1 MKNHLKQKQP
11 FILAIIAS
19 LSLLLFF
26 AYIGFKEKSI
36 ITSTASP
43 TTKMQYVLV
52 NEDRGADFEGQQYL
66 LGTDFVT
73 LINKDTANRWE
84 TTTRNIATA
93 GLENGQFDAKIII
106 PQDFSEK
113 LLSLQSINPEKAII
127 EYQVRDGQN
136 EITNQ
141 MIEEQVNQI
150 LTNFNQRV
158 VQMYFSSIVG
168 NLSEAQQNVN
178 KMTNTHSNYQQ
189 NLENSIYQPFQNI
202 SDNYASVLD
211 STSILD
217 TTNSAF
223 KAQQQAFVDSVQS
236 LLERNNTS
244 LEETHKETENVQETI
259 VDYTKE
265 TNEKITGAIDQFNQ
279 QVILQKNQLTT
290 QWENA
295 TTDYRNQYD
304 LFNDAILA
312 QFSNFYTPN
321 EQNSF
326 GIYWDF
332 LAQATAFQT
341 NQQTRIEEIQQQIT
355 ELESQVEQ
363 LERLKGQIAN
373 AYYNDPTSTPA
384 TATEVQVKNAIIKL
398 MTNQRNEPKLDGAYQ
413 SVIEEILPRIS
424 VDSLALLLAEL
435 QNQAV
440 ISQDQAAIFNDE
452 LAIVTRYA
460 HDFDRPIGSEASFAY
475 LEPKAQHD
483 AMISLPT
490 TNQQMSIELNQDTFL
505 SIQAEEE
512 QQGMLFFDPT
522 YDFIEMETQL
532 NQLLAPY
539 NYETAIRVD
548 TNHSFTIVQ
557 PWTIEPEEETEETY
571 QRIEY
576 PSLSDKLNFEVSIPL
591 KWQLTP
597 EQQTT
602 SYNQVFY
609 TWMINEREQPMSEF
623 SVYLPMDQPLIDD
636 VPQILE

>member
-1 MKNHLKQKQP
+1 M
-11 FILAIIAS
+11 
-19 LSLLLFF
+19 
-26 AYIGFKEKSI
+26 
-36 ITSTASP
+36 
-43 TTKMQYVLV
+43 
-52 NEDRGADFEGQQYL
+52 
-66 LGTDFVT
+66 
-73 LINKDTANRWE
+73 
-84 TTTRNIATA
+84 
-93 GLENGQFDAKIII
+93 
-106 PQDFSEK
+106 
-113 LLSLQSINPEKAII
+113 
-127 EYQVRDGQN
+127 
-136 EITNQ
+136 
-141 MIEEQVNQI
+141 
-150 LTNFNQRV
+150 
-158 VQMYFSSIVG
+158 
-168 NLSEAQQNVN
+168 N

-236 LLERNNTS
+236 LLERNNAS

-636 VPQILE
+636 VPQILEQFQLLSTTAQQIVTLFGAPHHSITIPAYR

>member
-1 MKNHLKQKQP
+1 MKNHLNQKQP

-532 NQLLAPY
+532 NQLLAP
-539 NYETAIRVD
+539 T
-548 TNHSFTIVQ
+548 TM
-557 PWTIEPEEETEETY
+557 
-571 QRIEY
+571 
-576 PSLSDKLNFEVSIPL
+576 K
-591 KWQLTP
+591 
-597 EQQTT
+597 QQ
-602 SYNQVFY
+602 
-609 TWMINEREQPMSEF
+609 SE
-623 SVYLPMDQPLIDD
+623 
-636 VPQILE
+636 

>member
-1 MKNHLKQKQP
+1 MKNHLKQKQT

-295 TTDYRNQYD
+295 TTNYRNQYD

-424 VDSLALLLAEL
+424 VDS
-435 QNQAV
+435 
-440 ISQDQAAIFNDE
+440 
-452 LAIVTRYA
+452 
-460 HDFDRPIGSEASFAY
+460 
-475 LEPKAQHD
+475 
-483 AMISLPT
+483 
-490 TNQQMSIELNQDTFL
+490 
-505 SIQAEEE
+505 
-512 QQGMLFFDPT
+512 
-522 YDFIEMETQL
+522 
-532 NQLLAPY
+532 
-539 NYETAIRVD
+539 
-548 TNHSFTIVQ
+548 
-557 PWTIEPEEETEETY
+557 
-571 QRIEY
+571 
-576 PSLSDKLNFEVSIPL
+576 
-591 KWQLTP
+591 
-597 EQQTT
+597 
-602 SYNQVFY
+602 
-609 TWMINEREQPMSEF
+609 
-623 SVYLPMDQPLIDD
+623 
-636 VPQILE
+636 

>member
-1 MKNHLKQKQP
+1 
-11 FILAIIAS
+11 
-19 LSLLLFF
+19 
-26 AYIGFKEKSI
+26 
-36 ITSTASP
+36 
-43 TTKMQYVLV
+43 MQYVLV

>member
-202 SDNYASVLD
+202 PDNYASVLD
-211 STSILD
+211 STSMLD

-265 TNEKITGAIDQFNQ
+265 ANEKITGAIDQFNQ

-398 MTNQRNEPKLDGAYQ
+398 MTNQSNEPKLDGAYQ
-413 SVIEEILPRIS
+413 SVIEETLPRIS

-512 QQGMLFFDPT
+512 QQGILFFDPT
-522 YDFIEMETQL
+522 YDFTEMETQL

-557 PWTIEPEEETEETY
+557 PWTIEPKEETEETY

-576 PSLSDKLNFEVSIPL
+576 PSLPDKLNFEVSIPL

-597 EQQTT
+597 E
-602 SYNQVFY
+602 
-609 TWMINEREQPMSEF
+609 
-623 SVYLPMDQPLIDD
+623 
-636 VPQILE
+636 